1 MPRHLRNRLEET
13 ESFLRL
19 FLLVVPTRILYIEY
33 DTNGQPTFC
42 AASSRVPQLLR
53 SALWNTREPA
63 ILTSGTL
70 VAAGDFSHT
79 EQRLGLATYKP
90 LRHFQVDSPFDYQK
104 NCLLYF
110 PTRRAGNVPE
120 NLYLADQISL
130 LTAACY
136 GHALVL
142 FTSYRQMR
150 HVYDALGGSL
160 AFPVFQA
167 GRGQNRCIQ
176 QFKESSNGV
185 LFAAGACWE
194 GIDFPGD
201 MVSLL
206 IIAKLPFPIPDPV
219 SDYERQQYPNLR
231 DYIQAEIIPEM
242 QKKLRQGFGRAIRTE
257 SDSCVVAILDERA
270 GVGGKY
276 HNDDLIRKNP
286 FDFQLATVIV
296 NDSVTRK
303 AITRKQERAFLE
315 FVKNDKYYCKYYE
328 GIYILFKTGLRIS
341 EFVGLTVNDI
351 DLQNR
356 KLTISH
362 QLQRTR
368 KMDYIIENPK
378 TECGVRTIPLSD
390 DVYECFVKIIHQ
402 RPKLEREPNIGEYCG
417 FLYLDKNGKPMV
429 AMHWEHFFK
438 HIWQKYN
445 SIYREQLPLITPH
458 VCRHTYCS
466 NMAKSGMNPKTLQY
480 LMGHSDIGVTL
491 NTYTHLGY
499 EDAKDELQ
507 RLVKAG

>member
-1 MPRHLRNRLEET
+1 MSTKRRDNKNRILRNG
-13 ESFLRL
+13 ESQRKDGRYSFK
-19 FLLVVPTRILYIEY
+19 YI
-33 DTNGQPTFC
+33 DG
-42 AASSRVPQLLR
+42 
-53 SALWNTREPA
+53 
-63 ILTSGTL
+63 SGTARFVYSWKL
-70 VAAGDFSHT
+70 EKNDKVPAGKRDGLSLR
-79 EQRLGLATYKP
+79 EKEKSIQRDINDMINPRGGEMT
-90 LRHFQVDSPFDYQK
+90 V
-104 NCLLYF
+104 
-110 PTRRAGNVPE
+110 E
-120 NLYLADQISL
+120 
-130 LTAACY
+130 
-136 GHALVL
+136 ALVKKYL
-142 FTSYRQMR
+142 LQKTGVR
-150 HVYDALGGSL
+150 HNTEANYNFVLNIIKNEEFGKRHIDQVKLSDAKCWLIKL
-160 AFPVFQA
+160 QKD
-167 GRGQNRCIQ
+167 GRGY
-176 QFKESSNGV
+176 SSIHSIRGV
-185 LFAAGACWE
+185 VRPAFQMAV
-194 GIDFPGD
+194 D
-201 MVSLL
+201 
-206 IIAKLPFPIPDPV
+206 
-219 SDYERQQYPNLR
+219 
-231 DYIQAEIIPEM
+231 
-242 QKKLRQGFGRAIRTE
+242 
-257 SDSCVVAILDERA
+257 
-270 GVGGKY
+270 
-276 HNDDLIRKNP
+276 DDLIRKNP
-286 FDFQLATVIV
+286 FDFQLATVVV

-378 TECGVRTIPLSD
+378 TECGVRTISLSD
-390 DVYECFVKIIHQ
+390 DVYECFVTIIRQ
-402 RPKLEREPNIGEYCG
+402 RPKLEREPNIGGYCG